1 MNSVIDHI
9 KEEDNKIIAKIR
21 DFNLKHTFDCGQ
33 CFRWNEQEDGS
44 YIGVAHG
51 KVLHIYEDEDTITF
65 LNTNMTDFQ
74 NIWIDYFDF
83 NRDYGAIKD
92 KLTKDDN
99 IMAQAVEH
107 GCGIRILNQDE
118 WETIISFI
126 ISARNF
132 IPRIKKSVELI
143 SEKYG
148 RFIEEY
154 NGKKY
159 YAFPTPEELY
169 NKPEEE
175 LKNLNVGYR
184 AKYIQSTTFIV
195 KENQVDVYKLEN
207 LDREMAKK
215 NLLRLMGVG
224 PKVADCILLFSM
236 RKYKAFPI
244 DVWVKRVM
252 EYFYFKDGA
261 TNNQIQEF
269 AKEKYEDLGGFAQ
282 QYMFYYARE
291 LNIGK

>member
-1 MNSVIDHI
+1 MDHI

>member
-1 MNSVIDHI
+1 MIEYVR
-9 KEEDNKIIAKIR
+9 EENNRIIAKIR
-21 DFNLKHTFDCGQ
+21 DFNLKDTFECGQ
-33 CFRWNEQEDGS
+33 CFRWNEEEDGS
-44 YIGVAHG
+44 YIGVAYG
-51 KVLHIYEDEDTITF
+51 KVLHIYEEEGIFTF
-65 LNTNMTDFQ
+65 LNTNMEDFQ
-74 NIWIDYFDF
+74 NIWVDYFDF
-83 NRDYGAIKD
+83 NRDYGVIKD

-107 GCGIRILNQDE
+107 GHGIRILNQDE
-118 WETIISFI
+118 WETIVSFI

-148 RFIEEY
+148 SFIQEY
-154 NGKKY
+154 KEKKY

-169 NKPEEE
+169 NKAEEE
-175 LKNLNVGYR
+175 LKALNVGYR
-184 AKYIQSTTFIV
+184 AKYIQSTTYIV
-195 KENQVDVYKLEN
+195 KENQVDVYTLKN

-215 NLLRLMGVG
+215 NLLKLMGVG

-236 RKYKAFPI
+236 KKYNAFPI